1 MTLQFGWWDHFE
13 QRSDMP
19 LWQQYDERI
28 ELIRH
33 AEELG
38 FYGYHIAE
46 HHFTTLD
53 MAPSPIVFLAA
64 VARRTAK
71 IRLGTMVLCLPLY
84 HPTRLIQE
92 FCMIDQLSHGRFMPG
107 VGRGVRDP
115 EHELFGSELATM
127 RDVYEEVLA
136 ILQQGL
142 STGRI
147 SHHGKRFQYDD
158 EPVHFEMVQKPYPR
172 FWYAG
177 NLQRAAE
184 QGMNGLGRA
193 TRDMIDEYWRIWE
206 AGRARNDPRFLG
218 DEPLVGSTRHI
229 VIAESDAEAVSLA
242 RRAFVAYAEHF
253 YCTDPR
259 LGPHAKSRRA
269 GDAGRHQLR
278 DDARGGTGAG
288 GLRRHGARR
297 IAALSGVGRAAAQLS
312 VRRVPVGRSDDG
324 GGAAFA
330 RSVRVGSEAGA
341 ELRRRAMA
349 NVAPAY
355 QAAKGSALD
364 VDRAFYQRIAAR
376 AGIAPADRAAGGAD
390 PLGPRLARAGGPRV
404 PHRDDRRAAGRRS
417 EHLEPAQSAGAH
429 VGVAVAPAS
438 GGACQHVRSAVV
450 EPAVSAAAGDDH
462 RRHAGR
468 LWRR

>member
-64 VARRTAK
+64 AARRTTK

-84 HPTRLIQE
+84 HPTRLVQE

-127 RDVYEEVLA
+127 REVYEEVLA
-136 ILQQGL
+136 ILQQALG
-142 STGRI
+142 TGRI
-147 SHHGKRFQYDD
+147 THCSERFHYDD
-158 EPVHFEMVQKPYPR
+158 VPVNFEMVQKPYPR

-193 TRDMIDEYWRIWE
+193 TRDMIEQYWQIWE
-206 AGRARNDPRFLG
+206 AGRARRDPRFLG
-218 DEPLVGSTRHI
+218 DDPMVGSTRHM
-229 VIAESDAEAVSLA
+229 VIAETDAEAVSLA

-259 LGPHAKSRRA
+259 LGPGATA
-269 GDAGRHQLR
+269 ALP
-278 DDARGGTGAG
+278 APGGTNFDLMREAG
-288 GLRRHGARR
+288 QVLAGSVATVRDALRRYLDTVGPKHNYLCGAFQWGDLTTDEARR
-297 IAALSGVGRAAAQLS
+297 SLDLFAAEVK
-312 VRRVPVGRSDDG
+312 
-324 GGAAFA
+324 
-330 RSVRVGSEAGA
+330 
-341 ELRRRAMA
+341 
-349 NVAPAY
+349 PA
-355 QAAKGSALD
+355 LN
-364 VDRAFYQRIAAR
+364 R
-376 AGIAPADRAAGGAD
+376 
-390 PLGPRLARAGGPRV
+390 
-404 PHRDDRRAAGRRS
+404 
-417 EHLEPAQSAGAH
+417 E
-429 VGVAVAPAS
+429 
-438 GGACQHVRSAVV
+438 
-450 EPAVSAAAGDDH
+450 
-462 RRHAGR
+462 
-468 LWRR
+468 

>member
-46 HHFTTLD
+46 HHLTTLD

-64 VARRTAK
+64 VARRTTK

-107 VGRGVRDP
+107 VGRGVRDA

-127 RDVYEEVLA
+127 RETYEEVLA

-147 SHHGKRFQYDD
+147 SHHGKRFHYDD

-193 TRDMIDEYWRIWE
+193 TRDMIEDYWRIWE

-218 DEPLVGSTRHI
+218 EDPLVGSTRHV

-259 LGPHAKSRRA
+259 LGPHASPA
-269 GDAGRHQLR
+269 ALVMP
-278 DDARGGTGAG
+278 GGTNFETMREAG
-288 GLRRHGARR
+288 QVLAGSVATVRDALRRYLAAVGPRHNYLCGAFQWGDLTTEEARR
-297 IAALSGVGRAAAQLS
+297 SLDLFATEVRPALR
-312 VRRVPVGRSDDG
+312 
-324 GGAAFA
+324 
-330 RSVRVGSEAGA
+330 
-341 ELRRRAMA
+341 
-349 NVAPAY
+349 
-355 QAAKGSALD
+355 
-364 VDRAFYQRIAAR
+364 
-376 AGIAPADRAAGGAD
+376 
-390 PLGPRLARAGGPRV
+390 
-404 PHRDDRRAAGRRS
+404 
-417 EHLEPAQSAGAH
+417 
-429 VGVAVAPAS
+429 
-438 GGACQHVRSAVV
+438 
-450 EPAVSAAAGDDH
+450 
-462 RRHAGR
+462 
-468 LWRR
+468 